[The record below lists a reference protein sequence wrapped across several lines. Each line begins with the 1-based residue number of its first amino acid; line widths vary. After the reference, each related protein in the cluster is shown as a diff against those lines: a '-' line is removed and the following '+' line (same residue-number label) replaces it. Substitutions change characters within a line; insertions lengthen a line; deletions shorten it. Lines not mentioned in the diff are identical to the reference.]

1 MAALQGAPDVERK
14 GKALS
19 LSLQLQRP
27 DGEREF
33 QASTHSERSP
43 IVADRLRE
51 SDRKDEKYSMYDPA
65 NRSWLSIREGG
76 SSLAVRPA
84 VRAPR

>member
-19 LSLQLQRP
+19 LSPAAKARRRERGQ
-27 DGEREF
+27 REF

-65 NRSWLSIREGG
+65 NRSWLSIRGGGG
-76 SSLAVRPA
+76 SSLAVQL
-84 VRAPR
+84 

>member
-1 MAALQGAPDVERK
+1 MWKERER
-14 GKALS
+14 LS
-19 LSLQLQRP
+19 PSLQLQRP
-27 DGEREF
+27 DGLRGQREF

-51 SDRKDEKYSMYDPA
+51 SDRKDDKYSMHNPA